1 VSFEKEFNKATEI
14 VIDANEKVVRGAAL
28 ELFGAIIK
36 LTPVDTG
43 RLRGNWQASVNSS
56 LKSVVSTTDK
66 GGSSTI
72 TRAKSAVNKFA
83 LKDVIYF
90 TNNLPYA
97 EVIENGSAGR
107 RPNGMVRNS
116 VKAFIPY
123 LEKMA
128 RKYKK

>member
-1 VSFEKEFNKATEI
+1 MTFESEFKKASEI

-43 RLRGNWQASVNSS
+43 RLRGNWQASVNSP
-56 LKSVVSTTDK
+56 LKSELNTTDK
-66 GGSSTI
+66 SGNTTQSK
-72 TRAKSAVNKFA
+72 AKAAVNGFG

-97 EVIENGSAGR
+97 EVIENGGPGR
-107 RPNGMVRNS
+107 RPNGMLRNS
-116 VKAFIPY
+116 IKAFKPE